1 MHKKP
6 MNGFCH
12 PIHQI
17 TASLVSL
24 LRPLGIGEG
33 FFKPMPKRTA
43 ISEAEMRSLMRH
55 NDYRAKHDQRL
66 ANAAPEQMSR
76 QVKRQIQRKGWHRA
90 MVQGR

>member
-6 MNGFCH
+6 MNGFRH

-17 TASLVSL
+17 TASIVSL

-33 FFKPMPKRTA
+33 FFKPMPRRTEA
-43 ISEAEMRSLMRH
+43 SDAEMRAFMREQAF
-55 NDYRAKHDQRL
+55 RQQQDQRL

-76 QVKRQIQRKGWHRA
+76 QVKRHIQRKGWHRA
-90 MVQGR
+90 IVQGR